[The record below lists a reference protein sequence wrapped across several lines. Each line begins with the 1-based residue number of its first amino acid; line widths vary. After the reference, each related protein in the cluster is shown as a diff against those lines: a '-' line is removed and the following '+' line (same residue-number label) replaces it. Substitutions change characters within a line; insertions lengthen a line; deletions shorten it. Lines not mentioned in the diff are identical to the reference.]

1 MGVEGREVDGRGGK
15 GGGWAW
21 REKRDVRGGKGGG
34 NAGREN
40 FSGRGGMT
48 GEGDAGIQNTW
59 GRGGK
64 RGGLADCIVGGYMVT
79 VGCDEKDG
87 HSMNAGLWAYDTGD
101 D

>member
-1 MGVEGREVDGRGGK
+1 
-15 GGGWAW
+15 
-21 REKRDVRGGKGGG
+21 
-34 NAGREN
+34 
-40 FSGRGGMT
+40 MT

-87 HSMNAGLWAYDTGD
+87 HSMQAGLWAWATGDDWGGHCEAGRGHCDHSMNAGLWACDAGD